1 MANALDLDA
10 AARAARKADAEGMY
24 MRGGAAGMATAG
36 GAAVAAHLALQRWLR
51 PPAYLSLNWRLK
63 LFLVCAAT
71 TAGFAIG
78 AEQGWL
84 KQRSLVLAAD
94 AATEDA
100 AAAARWAR
108 ARGGGGGGGS
118 GGGAATIVR

>member
-1 MANALDLDA
+1 MTSALDLDA
-10 AARAARKADAEGMY
+10 ASRAARKADAENMY

-36 GAAVAAHLALQRWLR
+36 GAAVAAHLALQRWLQ
-51 PPAYLSLNWRLK
+51 PPPYLALNWRLK

-84 KQRSLVLAAD
+84 KQRSRVLAAD

-108 ARGGGGGGGS
+108 ART
-118 GGGAATIVR
+118 GGGAAATTAATTAR